1 MEVVLSWFYIL
12 MAQILLI
19 ACFQR
24 PVGFMKWVFDMP
36 NALAF
41 LFIKSVKS
49 FTFPETSSLKLKSQ
63 LLLELETV
71 IWSSS
76 LIVYV
81 SPKI

>member
-1 MEVVLSWFYIL
+1 

-19 ACFQR
+19 ACFR
-24 PVGFMKWVFDMP
+24 PVGFTKWVFDMP

-49 FTFPETSSLKLKSQ
+49 FTFPETSSLKLKAA
-63 LLLELETV
+63 LLELETV

-81 SPKI
+81 SPI

>member
-1 MEVVLSWFYIL
+1 MFS
-12 MAQILLI
+12 A
-19 ACFQR
+19 
-24 PVGFMKWVFDMP
+24 PVGFTKWVFDMP

-49 FTFPETSSLKLKSQ
+49 FTFPETSSAKIKAAA
-63 LLLELETV
+63 LLELETV

-81 SPKI
+81 SPAYNFVLLNSGKVDMR